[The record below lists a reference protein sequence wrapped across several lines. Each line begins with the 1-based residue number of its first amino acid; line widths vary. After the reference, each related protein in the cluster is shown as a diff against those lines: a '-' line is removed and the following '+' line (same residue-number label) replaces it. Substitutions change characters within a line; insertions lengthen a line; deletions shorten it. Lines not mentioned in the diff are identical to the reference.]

1 MIYSVVRYNDYQD
14 SVVMMNLTSKIRK
27 IAGVHNAAVMMG
39 TNLNKHFLG
48 TANLL
53 TDELKK
59 ATANDLCISV
69 EAGSKD
75 VFDCVVEEL
84 DSFFNKRQTMSA
96 SAATVPGSIEEA
108 VKHDPQINLAL
119 ISVPGEYA
127 AFEAE
132 KALDQNLNVFLFSD
146 NVDVQDEI
154 RLKKKAVAK
163 NLLMMGPDC
172 GTAIINGVGL
182 GFTNV
187 IAQGPIGII
196 GASGTGIQEVISRIA
211 KRGGGISQAIGTGG
225 RDLSKAVGG
234 IAFKYALRCLMA
246 DQNTKV
252 LVLISKP
259 PDPEI
264 FASILAEIKAAD
276 KPVVMCLP
284 GYNPNPLEAKGIVF
298 AKTLSHA
305 GEIATAL
312 LSNEEIGP
320 ADIELEFKDEIWNK
334 IALETSQDVL
344 PGQKYVR
351 GLFSGGT
358 LADEAAH
365 ILAQNLDPV
374 YSNQSFGHILSLPD
388 PAQSYGHCII
398 DLGDDLFTKG
408 KPHPMIDPTDRAGR
422 IVKEAEK
429 LEAKVLLLDVVLGY
443 GSHEDPAGE
452 LAQAISK
459 AKTIIK
465 NAGGYLSVV
474 ASVCGTEGD
483 KQGYQDQINKLKESG
498 AIVMPSNAM
507 AAKFASVVCLRN

>member
-14 SVVMMNLTSKIRK
+14 SVVMMNLTSKIRRV
-27 IAGVHNAAVMMG
+27 AGVNNAAVMMG
-39 TNLNKHFLG
+39 TNLNKHFLS

-53 TDELKK
+53 TEELEK
-59 ATANDLCISV
+59 ATPNDLCISV
-69 EAGSKD
+69 DAESKEA
-75 VFDCVVEEL
+75 FDRVMEEV
-84 DSFFNKRQTMSA
+84 DNFFNKRLTMSSTA
-96 SAATVPGSIEEA
+96 EIVPRSIEEA
-108 VKHDPQINLAL
+108 VKQDQGINFAL

-146 NVDVQDEI
+146 NVSVEDEI
-154 RLKKKAVAK
+154 KLKKRAVEK
-163 NLLMMGPDC
+163 GLLMMGPDC
-172 GTAIINGVGL
+172 GTAIINGIGL

-187 IAQGPIGII
+187 ITQGSIGII
-196 GASGTGIQEVISRIA
+196 GASGTGIQEVISKIA
-211 KRGGGISQAIGTGG
+211 EKGFGISQAIGTGG
-225 RDLSKAVGG
+225 RDLSKAIGG
-234 IAFKYALRCLMA
+234 IEFKYALSCLLA
-246 DQNTKV
+246 DENTKV

-259 PDPEI
+259 PDSEV
-264 FASILAEIKAAD
+264 FESILEEIKLAD
-276 KPVVMCLP
+276 KPVVMCLL
-284 GYNPNPLEAKGIVF
+284 GYNPKPLDQKGILF

-305 GEIATAL
+305 GEIAIAL
-312 LSNEEIGP
+312 LNNEEPGP
-320 ADIELEFKDEIWNK
+320 ADVEVEFKDEIWNQ
-334 IALETSQDVL
+334 IALETRQNVL
-344 PGQKYVR
+344 PSQKYVR

-358 LADEAAH
+358 LADEAAQ
-365 ILAQNLDPV
+365 ILSQNLDPV
-374 YSNQSFGHILSLPD
+374 YSNQSFGPILSLPD
-388 PAQSYGHCII
+388 PTQSYGHCII

-408 KPHPMIDPTDRAGR
+408 KPHPMIDPTDRVAR

-443 GSHEDPAGE
+443 GSHNDPAGE
-452 LAQAISK
+452 LAQAIRK

-507 AAKFASVVCLRN
+507 AAKFASIVCLRN